1 MQFAFIW
8 NNKLRYS
15 WSVLAV
21 VLTAVWPEPPGQRRD
36 LNCTPTAERLLRW
49 VQAVA
54 QWCKNQTWLNG
65 WNSHNHSAFSA
76 TDIATKSMK
85 WSQPWWRKHRCKGTN
100 REHFGNTDYTSCLS
114 QIFNQFWVLRLQ
126 EVVMPITFVPPKLPY
141 TDSPPPRWSP
151 ARPCGWPEWSN
162 SAPRTWS
169 RTGMP
174 RGCQERWCAGCRCP
188 PAPRWYS
195 WGRAKSSSPE
205 KRYGRGLNT
214 DQESAFTLTSAHLG
228 RF

>member
-1 MQFAFIW
+1 MVETVTTIQRSVRQIQIQKPW
-8 NNKLRYS
+8 NE
-15 WSVLAV
+15 V
-21 VLTAVWPEPPGQRRD
+21 
-36 LNCTPTAERLLRW
+36 
-49 VQAVA
+49 
-54 QWCKNQTWLNG
+54 
-65 WNSHNHSAFSA
+65 SH
-76 TDIATKSMK
+76 D
-85 WSQPWWRKHRCKGTN
+85 
-100 REHFGNTDYTSCLS
+100 EGNTDARELIGNMLGT
-114 QIFNQFWVLRLQ
+114 QITRLVCHGCFDRFWVLRSQ
-126 EVVMPITFVPPKLPY
+126 EVVMSITFDPPQLPY

-195 WGRAKSSSPE
+195 WGQAKSSSPE
-205 KRYGRGLNT
+205 KRVGRGLNT
-214 DQESAFTLTSAHLG
+214 VQESAFTLTSSHLG